1 MNQDQQRRVW
11 WKDNR
16 LAWALVVLT
25 LAGLLICTILGYWQ
39 GWAWTEFLWRWL
51 ELLII
56 PVVLAAG
63 AFWFNRQ
70 ERKAQIV
77 LETRRQKS
85 EQALAR
91 EEGENDRNIAEGRAA
106 EDALQRYFDRMSE
119 LVLGK
124 NLRESNQDDAVWA
137 MARARTLAVLRSL
150 DGNRKGQIVMFLHE
164 ADLIG
169 KVVREESG
177 ERQVIEAI
185 IDLRAADLGSA
196 WLDGANLSGVYL
208 SGADLRSAW
217 LSDANLSDANLR
229 GANLNADLSGANLSD
244 ADLRSAKLNA
254 DLRGST

>member
-1 MNQDQQRRVW
+1 
-11 WKDNR
+11 
-16 LAWALVVLT
+16 
-25 LAGLLICTILGYWQ
+25 
-39 GWAWTEFLWRWL
+39 
-51 ELLII
+51 LLII

-77 LETRRQKS
+77 LETRRQES

-91 EEGENDRNIAEGRAA
+91 EEGGNDRNIAEGRAA

-169 KVVREESG
+169 KVVREGSG

-196 WLDGANLSGVYL
+196 WLDGANLSGADL
-208 SGADLRSAW
+208 SGADLG
-217 LSDANLSDANLR
+217 LANLSH
-229 GANLNADLSGANLSD
+229 ADLKDTDLIGVDLSHVDLSVAREWTNEQLAQASSLVGATLPD
-244 ADLRSAKLNA
+244 GTVMTEEGWEEFKKRY
-254 DLRGST
+254 RQ